1 MNFPLP
7 NFLPALPEIFLL
19 TMACLVLLVDIF
31 LTDRSRGATYILAMT
46 SLLGVLVLIA
56 ISFSS
61 TRITTFSDTFVRD
74 PMADVLKMGI
84 AIAAMVTFLYAKDYL
99 REHGMF
105 KGEFYILGLF
115 GVLGM
120 MILVS
125 AHNFLTIYL
134 GLELLS
140 LCMYAM
146 VAMQRDS
153 AIASEAAMKYFILG
167 AIASGMLLYGMS
179 ILYGVTGTLDL
190 GLINAR
196 LPDVQDKV
204 LLSFGM
210 VFLIVGI
217 AFKLGAV
224 PFHMWVPDV
233 YEGSP
238 TAVTL
243 YLAAAPKLAAFAMLM
258 RLLVDGMGSL
268 QGQWQDILILLAVA
282 SMAIGNIIAISQGN
296 LKRLLAYSAIS
307 HVGYL
312 LLGVLTGTTEGYA
325 ASMFY
330 ALVYVIMTLGAFGM
344 IMLMSR
350 QGFESDRLEDFK
362 GLNERSPW
370 FAFIMLIL
378 MFSMAGVP
386 PFLGFWA
393 KLSVLKALVDSTGLL
408 WLAITA
414 VVFSVIGAFYYLRV
428 IKMMYFDKAE
438 DVSPLVASGDMRM
451 VLSANGLL
459 VLGLGLSPGLL
470 LAFCLATI
478 VSP

>member
-19 TMACLVLLVDIF
+19 AMACLVLLVDIF

-46 SLLGVLVLIA
+46 SLLGVFVLIA

-61 TRITTFSDTFVRD
+61 MRITTFSDTFVRD

-84 AIAAMVTFLYAKDYL
+84 VIATMVTFLYAKDYL

-190 GLINAR
+190 GLIDAR
-196 LPDVQDKV
+196 LPDVQDKI

-233 YEGSP
+233 FEGSP

-282 SMAIGNIIAISQGN
+282 SMAIGNIVAISQGN

-378 MFSMAGVP
+378 MFSIDR
-386 PFLGFWA
+386 
-393 KLSVLKALVDSTGLL
+393 KSVV
-408 WLAITA
+408 
-414 VVFSVIGAFYYLRV
+414 
-428 IKMMYFDKAE
+428 
-438 DVSPLVASGDMRM
+438 
-451 VLSANGLL
+451 
-459 VLGLGLSPGLL
+459 
-470 LAFCLATI
+470 
-478 VSP
+478 

>member
-19 TMACLVLLVDIF
+19 TMACIVLLVDIF
-31 LTDRSRGATYILAMT
+31 LTDRSRGATYILAMA
-46 SLLGVLVLIA
+46 SLLGMFVLVA
-56 ISFSS
+56 TSFSS
-61 TRITTFSDTFVRD
+61 TSVTAFSDTFVRD
-74 PMADVLKMGI
+74 PMADVLKMAI

-99 REHGMF
+99 REHGIF

-153 AIASEAAMKYFILG
+153 ANASEAAMKYFILG

-190 GLINAR
+190 ALVNER
-196 LPDVQDKV
+196 LPGVHDKI

-258 RLLVDGMGSL
+258 RLLVDGMVSL
-268 QGQWQDILILLAVA
+268 QGQWQDILILLAIA
-282 SMAIGNIIAISQGN
+282 SMAIGNIVAISQDN
-296 LKRLLAYSAIS
+296 LKRMLAYSAIS

-312 LLGVLTGTTEGYA
+312 LLGVLTGTHDGYA

-330 ALVYVIMTLGAFGM
+330 ALVYVLMTLGAFGM

-370 FAFIMLIL
+370 FAFIMMIL

-393 KLSVLKALVDSTGLL
+393 KLSVLKALVASTSLL
-408 WLAITA
+408 WLALTA
-414 VVFSVIGAFYYLRV
+414 VVFSIIGAFYYLRV

-438 DVSPLVASGDMRM
+438 DSSALVAGSDIRV

-459 VLGLGLSPGLL
+459 VLGLGLAPNLL
-470 LAFCLATI
+470 MAFCLATI
-478 VSP
+478 ITP